1 MRALDLLQTA
11 PRDATASVGV
21 ASVGAAS
28 KGVASICLASVGVTS
43 EGVVS
48 VGVASE
54 GVASLVGDLTDII
67 ARLQVGSAKIS

>member
-43 EGVVS
+43 EGV
-48 VGVASE
+48 
-54 GVASLVGDLTDII
+54 ASLVGDLTDII